1 MNRVVLD
8 ASVVLKWYLV
18 DEEYGH
24 HALNLLDHYISN
36 KWEFLAPSLLEYEVI
51 NGLILAQKRG
61 RLKEEIL
68 RSAIEGFVQLDIKL
82 ANLSYFY
89 PRVLYYCKLYGC
101 SAYDASYL
109 GLAETEGVALI
120 TGDEK
125 LYHMVEK
132 NIRWVKWIGN
142 IE

>member
-1 MNRVVLD
+1 LNRVVLD

-24 HALNLLDHYISN
+24 IALNLLDNFMSN
-36 KWEFLAPSLLEYEVI
+36 EWEFLAPSLLEYEVI
-51 NGLILAQKRG
+51 NGLTFAQKRG

-68 RSAIEGFVQLDIKL
+68 CSAIEGFVQLEMKL
-82 ANLSYFY
+82 VNLSHFY
-89 PRVLYYCKLYGC
+89 PRVLHYCKLYGC

-125 LYHMVEK
+125 LYNMVKK
-132 NIRWVKWIGN
+132 NISWVKWIGN